1 MSMTVF
7 RLMQIHQKLDAQI
20 SAEQRNRL
28 PDVIRIGTL
37 KKMKLAVKDRLA
49 KLGMGRRNP
58 VAA

>member
-1 MSMTVF
+1 MPRF
-7 RLMQIHQKLDAQI
+7 PPK
-20 SAEQRNRL
+20 QRNRL